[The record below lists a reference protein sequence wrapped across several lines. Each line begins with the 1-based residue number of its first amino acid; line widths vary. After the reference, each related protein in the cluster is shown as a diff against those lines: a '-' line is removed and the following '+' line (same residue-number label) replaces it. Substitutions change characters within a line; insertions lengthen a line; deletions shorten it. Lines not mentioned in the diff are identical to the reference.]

1 MKKTMI
7 MMALMLVA
15 YSASAQFT
23 LGPRVALTSS
33 NLNLKDA
40 VANVQEGDAEF
51 GYQFGV
57 FARFK
62 IPIIGL
68 YAQPELLLS
77 SVDNTLNINNTN
89 VDFSF
94 NRIDVPV
101 MIGGKVGPLRINAGP
116 SFSFLTSAESDVN
129 GVVTDIEDNYN
140 STTVGYQA
148 GLGIDLLKFVI
159 DVKYEGSLSTF
170 GESVS
175 VGNVNVNT
183 DQRVSQVVFAVG
195 FKLF

>member
-1 MKKTMI
+1 
-7 MMALMLVA
+7 MALLLVA
-15 YSASAQFT
+15 FGASAQFT

-40 VANVQEGDAEF
+40 VANVQEGDSEF
-51 GYQFGV
+51 GYQFGL

-62 IPIIGL
+62 IPILGL

-77 SVDNTLNINNTN
+77 KVDNTLNINSQN
-89 VDFSF
+89 VDLSF
-94 NRIDVPV
+94 NRFDVPV

-116 SFSFLTSAESDVN
+116 SFSFLTSAESDI
-129 GVVTDIEDNYN
+129 GGTVTDIKDNYN
-140 STTVGYQA
+140 STTVGFQA
-148 GLGIDLLKFVI
+148 GIGFDILKFVL
-159 DVKYEGSLSTF
+159 DVKYEGSLGAL
-170 GESVS
+170 GESVNLGG
-175 VGNVNVNT
+175 VALNT

>member
-1 MKKTMI
+1 MKRTII
-7 MMALMLVA
+7 MVALLLVA
-15 YSASAQFT
+15 FSASAQFS

-33 NLNLKDA
+33 SLNLKDA
-40 VANVQEGDAEF
+40 VANVQEGDSEF
-51 GYQFGV
+51 GYQFGL

-68 YAQPELLLS
+68 YAQPEVLLS
-77 SVDNTLNINNTN
+77 KVDNTLNINSQN
-89 VDFSF
+89 VDLSF

-101 MIGGKVGPLRINAGP
+101 MIGGKLGPLRINAGP

-129 GVVTDIEDNYN
+129 GLTTDIKDNYN
-140 STTVGYQA
+140 STTVGFQA
-148 GLGIDLLKFVI
+148 GVGIDILKFVL
-159 DVKYEGSLSTF
+159 DVKYEGSLGAL
-170 GESVS
+170 GEQVS
-175 VGNVNVNT
+175 LAGVNLNT